1 MITKQK
7 KEQIKINIRNLDF
20 NLIEKTLKNLN
31 IKWKDS
37 KTGEKRFP
45 NKKELVYVAEKC
57 MIKAFQNK
65 ETKMASIGGFQ
76 AEVVNNI
83 VEIRFVLTQSN
94 PLSVLLS

>member
-45 NKKELVYVAEKC
+45 NKKELVY
-57 MIKAFQNK
+57 MI
-65 ETKMASIGGFQ
+65 
-76 AEVVNNI
+76 
-83 VEIRFVLTQSN
+83 
-94 PLSVLLS
+94 